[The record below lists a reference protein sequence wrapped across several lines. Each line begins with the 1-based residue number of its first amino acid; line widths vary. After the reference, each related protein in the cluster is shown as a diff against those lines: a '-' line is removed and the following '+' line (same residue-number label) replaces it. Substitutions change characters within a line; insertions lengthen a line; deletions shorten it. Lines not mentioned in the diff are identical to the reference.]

1 MHAMDTGVAS
11 KPNKLSIPLWLQV
24 LLCVLIGTAI
34 GVLLGKTSPLGPDP
48 GRTKWL
54 DTAGGTGM
62 LVIQVLRALAVP
74 LVFFAIID
82 GIVHI
87 SIPKRSIPKL
97 LAVCALN
104 TSIAMLIGLTLM
116 NTLQPGK
123 AWQGKIQSL
132 ISATNAK
139 APDAKKSDDPASPG
153 ATLEIL
159 PNITY
164 IVPSSLLRPFVY
176 NNLLS
181 VVLIAVLLGSALRAI
196 RQKGIDGAELL
207 ERAVHACYHL
217 LLQMLEWTIKA
228 IPLAV
233 LLIVSK
239 VVGNTGPGI
248 FTLLGGFLGIVVA
261 GLLIH
266 ALVYYP
272 IAAWIFGRRNPATYF
287 GKSADAVISGLSTNS
302 SLATVPITLRC
313 LEKLGVSHGNAR
325 LSACIATNLN
335 NDGITLYEAMA
346 AIFLTQALGMPLGLT
361 GQITVVLAS
370 CFAAAGIAGIP
381 EAGLIVLP
389 LVLGAAGLTP
399 ETVAI
404 ALPLLLPVDWIIAR
418 LRSGVNVLSD
428 ILVAIQLDGPEKQ
441 TPKS

>member
-1 MHAMDTGVAS
+1 
-11 KPNKLSIPLWLQV
+11 
-24 LLCVLIGTAI
+24 
-34 GVLLGKTSPLGPDP
+34 
-48 GRTKWL
+48 
-54 DTAGGTGM
+54 M

-164 IVPSSLLRPFVY
+164 IVPSSLIRPFVY

-181 VVLIAVLLGSALRAI
+181 VVLIAVFLGSALRAI
-196 RQKGIDGAELL
+196 RQKAIDGAELL

-239 VVGNTGPGI
+239 VVGNTGPSV

-266 ALVYYP
+266 ALIYYP
-272 IAAWIFGRRNPATYF
+272 LAAWVFGRRNPATYF

-370 CFAAAGIAGIP
+370 CFAAAGIAGILQLRH
-381 EAGLIVLP
+381 GY
-389 LVLGAAGLTP
+389 
-399 ETVAI
+399 
-404 ALPLLLPVDWIIAR
+404 
-418 LRSGVNVLSD
+418 LRSALHLDLDVGAGD
-428 ILVAIQLDGPEKQ
+428 IKNAEPSARAGQLAQTAADAALGDDIDPLDLLFKNPVGACVAALIAQVAVDRHLAERAD
-441 TPKS
+441 

>member
-1 MHAMDTGVAS
+1 MSEFHEGS
-11 KPNKLSIPLWLQV
+11 KSMAARPKVPLWV
-24 LLCVLIGTAI
+24 YVVICVLIGTAI
-34 GVLLGKTSPLGPDP
+34 GIGFGKSSPLGTNPQ
-48 GRTKWL
+48 RMQL
-54 DTAGGTGM
+54 LNTAGGVGM
-62 LVIQVLRALAVP
+62 IVIQVLRALAVP

-87 SIPKRSIPKL
+87 SIPKKSIPKL
-97 LAVCALN
+97 LAICALN
-104 TSIAMLIGLTLM
+104 TSVAMCIGLTLM
-116 NTLQPGK
+116 NTIQPGK
-123 AWQGKIQSL
+123 AWLGKIDFL
-132 ISATNAK
+132 KSATGAK
-139 APDAKKSDDPASPG
+139 PIEAKKSDDPSSPG

-159 PNITY
+159 PNLTY
-164 IVPSSLLRPFVY
+164 IVPSSLVRPFVY

-181 VVLIAVLLGSALRAI
+181 VVLIAVFVGSALRAT
-196 RQKGIDGAELL
+196 RQKAIDGSEII
-207 ERAVHACYHL
+207 ERCVHGIYHV

-233 LLIVSK
+233 LLIIAK
-239 VVGNTGPGI
+239 VVGSAGPSI
-248 FTLLGGFLGIVVA
+248 FTLLGGFLGIVVL

-266 ALVYYP
+266 GLVYYP
-272 IAAWIFGRRNPATYF
+272 IAAWIFGRRSPMTYLS
-287 GKSADAVISGLSTNS
+287 GSGDAVIAGLSTNS

-313 LEKLGVSHGNAR
+313 LEKLNVSHASSR

-346 AIFLTQALGMPLGLT
+346 AIFLTQALGMPLGIP
-361 GQITVVLAS
+361 QQVTVVLAS

-399 ETVAI
+399 EVVAI
-404 ALPLLLPVDWIIAR
+404 ALPLLMPVDWIIAR

-428 ILVAIQLDGPEKQ
+428 ILVGIQLDGP
-441 TPKS
+441 PKKV